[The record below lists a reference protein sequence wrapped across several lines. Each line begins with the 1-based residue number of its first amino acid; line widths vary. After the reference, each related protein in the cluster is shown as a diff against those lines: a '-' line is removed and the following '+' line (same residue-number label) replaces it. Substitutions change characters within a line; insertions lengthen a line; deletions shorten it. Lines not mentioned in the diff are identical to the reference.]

1 MRLPG
6 SIVVLL
12 VAMSCVGGLL
22 YAQSGDVAPRA
33 SAPSAKK
40 DAKAKARLTVT
51 PEREAAVLNFVQ
63 RNHAELAELLAYLK
77 SDQPEEY
84 ERAIK
89 EIFRTT
95 ERLALIQERDPLQ
108 YELEVAL
115 WTGQSRVQ
123 LLAARLKMSTSEEL
137 VKQLRDA
144 LARQNDSRL
153 ALLKHERQKAADRLE
168 KVEGDIVRFEADR
181 EKIIDRQLQ
190 LLTRAADEG
199 RPAKLGG
206 KNAVK
211 VKKNAKSPESKP
223 ANQSTP

>member
-1 MRLPG
+1 MRLSG
-6 SIVVLL
+6 FIVVLL
-12 VAMSCVGGLL
+12 VAMSCIGGLL
-22 YAQSGDVAPRA
+22 YAQSGDVVPRA
-33 SAPSAKK
+33 STSSPKR
-40 DAKAKARLTVT
+40 DAKGKARIAVT

-63 RNHAELAELLAYLK
+63 RNHTELAELLAYLK

-123 LLAARLKMSTSEEL
+123 LLAAKLKMSTSEDL

-144 LARQNDSRL
+144 LARQNESRL

-168 KVEGDIVRFEADR
+168 KLEGDIVRFESDR
-181 EKIIDRQLQ
+181 EKVIDRQLQ
-190 LLTRAADEG
+190 LLTRAAEEG
-199 RPAKLGG
+199 RPAKLSG

-211 VKKNAKSPESKP
+211 VKKNAKSPETKP

>member
-1 MRLPG
+1 
-6 SIVVLL
+6 
-12 VAMSCVGGLL
+12 
-22 YAQSGDVAPRA
+22 
-33 SAPSAKK
+33 
-40 DAKAKARLTVT
+40 
-51 PEREAAVLNFVQ
+51 
-63 RNHAELAELLAYLK
+63 
-77 SDQPEEY
+77 
-84 ERAIK
+84 
-89 EIFRTT
+89 
-95 ERLALIQERDPLQ
+95 
-108 YELEVAL
+108 
-115 WTGQSRVQ
+115 VQ
-123 LLAARLKMSTSEEL
+123 LLAAKLKMSTSEEL

-144 LARQNDSRL
+144 LARQNESRL
-153 ALLKHERQKAADRLE
+153 ALLKHERQKASDRLE

>member
-1 MRLPG
+1 MRLAG
-6 SIVVLL
+6 SIIVLL
-12 VAMSCVGGLL
+12 IAMSCVGGLL

-123 LLAARLKMSTSEEL
+123 LLTAKVKMSTSEDL

-144 LARQNDSRL
+144 LARQNDSRV

-168 KVEGDIVRFEADR
+168 KVEGDIVRLESDR

-190 LLTRAADEG
+190 LLTRAAEEG
-199 RPAKLGG
+199 RPARLSG

-211 VKKNAKSPESKP
+211 VKKNTKPADPKP